1 MVGKNDMNS
10 VKKISVVVPFLN
22 EKESLPELVSRV
34 SAVFAGRPE
43 DWELLLVDDGSTD
56 GSAEW
61 AVEKVREEPHLR
73 VVRLSRNFG
82 HQFAITAGMDRAV
95 GDAVVVMDADL
106 QDPPEVIPEL
116 LAAWEG
122 GADVV
127 YAVRRSREGETW
139 MKKFLAASFYRVFHR
154 LAKVNVPMDAGDF
167 RLVSRRVVDSL
178 KKMRELHRFM
188 RGLTCWVGYKQTA
201 VEYDRAA
208 RFAGET
214 KYPVWKSAK
223 LAFDAITSFSASPLR
238 WIALFGVI
246 VCAVAAAWILYVFW
260 MAFFRPE
267 RLERGWASIVA
278 AMVFL
283 SGAQLVSIGLLGQ
296 YVSRI
301 YEEGKGRPLYLVAE
315 DTAEKSGGGSVG
327 TP

>member
-1 MVGKNDMNS
+1 MNRG
-10 VKKISVVVPFLN
+10 KKISVVVPFLN

-34 SAVFAGRPE
+34 SAVFAARPE

-61 AVEKVREEPHLR
+61 AVAKTREEPHLR

-82 HQFAITAGMDRAV
+82 HQFAITAGLDRAV

-116 LAAWEG
+116 IAAWEG

-139 MKKFLAASFYRVFHR
+139 MKKFLAAGFYRVFHQM
-154 LAKVNVPMDAGDF
+154 AQVNVPMDAGDF
-167 RLVSRRVVDSL
+167 RLVSRRVVDAL
-178 KKMRELHRFM
+178 KEMRELHRFM
-188 RGLTCWVGYKQTA
+188 RGLTCWVGYKQAA
-201 VEYDRAA
+201 VQYDRAA

-223 LAFDAITSFSASPLR
+223 LAFDAIASFSAMPLR
-238 WIALFGVI
+238 WITHFGMA
-246 VCAVAAAWILYVFW
+246 VCLVAVLWTVYVFW
-260 MAFFRPE
+260 QAFFRPE
-267 RLERGWASIVA
+267 MLEKGWASIVS

-283 SGAQLVSIGLLGQ
+283 GGAQLVCIGVLGQ

-315 DTAEKSGGGSVG
+315 DTAEKDGGGAAG

>member
-1 MVGKNDMNS
+1 MKNA
-10 VKKISVVVPFLN
+10 KKISVVVPFLN

-34 SAVFAGRPE
+34 SAVFAARAE

-61 AVEKVREEPHLR
+61 AVAKTREEPHLR

-82 HQFAITAGMDRAV
+82 HQFAITAGLDRAV

-116 LAAWEG
+116 IAAWEG

-139 MKKFLAASFYRVFHR
+139 MKKFLAASFYRVFHKM
-154 LAKVNVPMDAGDF
+154 AQVDVPMDAGDF
-167 RLVSRRVVDSL
+167 RLVSRRVVDAL
-178 KKMRELHRFM
+178 KEMRELHRFM
-188 RGLTCWVGYKQTA
+188 RGLTCWVGYKQAA
-201 VEYDRAA
+201 VQYDRAA

-223 LAFDAITSFSASPLR
+223 LAFDAIASFSAMPLR
-238 WIALFGVI
+238 WITHFGMA
-246 VCAVAAAWILYVFW
+246 VCLVAVLWTVYVFW
-260 MAFFRPE
+260 QAFFRPE
-267 RLERGWASIVA
+267 QLVKGWASIVS

-283 SGAQLVSIGLLGQ
+283 GGAQLVSIGLLGQ

-301 YEEGKGRPLYLVAE
+301 YEEGKGRPLYLVSE
-315 DTAEKSGGGSVG
+315 DTAEEKNG
-327 TP
+327 

>member
-1 MVGKNDMNS
+1 MKNA
-10 VKKISVVVPFLN
+10 KKISVVVPFLN

-34 SAVFAGRPE
+34 SAVFAARAE

-61 AVEKVREEPHLR
+61 AVAKTREEPHLR

-82 HQFAITAGMDRAV
+82 HQFAITAGLDRAV

-116 LAAWEG
+116 IAAWEG

-139 MKKFLAASFYRVFHR
+139 MKKFLAASFYRVFHKM
-154 LAKVNVPMDAGDF
+154 AQVDVPMDAGDF
-167 RLVSRRVVDSL
+167 RLVSRRVVDAL
-178 KKMRELHRFM
+178 KEMRELHRFM
-188 RGLTCWVGYKQTA
+188 RGLTCWVGYKQAA
-201 VEYDRAA
+201 VQYDRAA

-223 LAFDAITSFSASPLR
+223 LAFDAIASFSAMPLR
-238 WIALFGVI
+238 WITHFGMA
-246 VCAVAAAWILYVFW
+246 VCLVAVLWTVYVFW
-260 MAFFRPE
+260 QAFFRPE
-267 RLERGWASIVA
+267 QLVKGWASIVS

-283 SGAQLVSIGLLGQ
+283 GGAQLVSIGLLGQ

-315 DTAEKSGGGSVG
+315 DTAENSKGE
-327 TP
+327 

>member
-1 MVGKNDMNS
+1 MNS
-10 VKKISVVVPFLN
+10 VKTISVVVPFLN
-22 EKESLPELVSRV
+22 EKESLPELVARV
-34 SAVFAGRPE
+34 SAVFAARAE

-61 AVEKVREEPHLR
+61 AVEKTREEPHLR

-315 DTAEKSGGGSVG
+315 DTAEEDGGGNAG

>member
-1 MVGKNDMNS
+1 MKS
-10 VKKISVVVPFLN
+10 TRKISLVVPFLD
-22 EKESLPELVSRV
+22 EKESLPELVARV
-34 SAVFAGRPE
+34 AGVFADRPE

-61 AVEKVREEPHLR
+61 AVAKARENRHIR

-82 HQFAITAGMDRAV
+82 HQYAITAGLDRAV

-106 QDPPEVIPEL
+106 QDPPEVIPDL
-116 LAAWEG
+116 ISAWEG

-127 YAVRRSREGETW
+127 YAVRRSRKGETW
-139 MKKFLAASFYRVFHR
+139 MKKFLAAGFYRVFHR

-167 RLVSRRVVDSL
+167 RLVSRRVVDAL

-188 RGLTCWVGYKQTA
+188 RGLTCWVGYKQAA
-201 VEYDRAA
+201 VAYDRAE
-208 RFAGET
+208 RFAGKT

-238 WIALFGVI
+238 WIALFGI
-246 VCAVAAAWILYVFW
+246 GVCAVAGVWTLVVIWTAI
-260 MAFFRPE
+260 FRPE
-267 RLERGWASIVA
+267 TLEKGWASTIAVL
-278 AMVFL
+278 VFL
-283 SGAQLVSIGLLGQ
+283 GGVQLVSIGLLGQ

-315 DTAEKSGGGSVG
+315 DTAEEVGGGGAG